1 MTEPPVNSE
10 EDSYMEESFD
20 EEVPSD
26 VEEEQEY
33 EEDIDNESDTH
44 SDTDVEAE
52 YMRGN
57 PHARRQQLYSKR
69 SGGGSGFARQTH
81 VKYDSSSSEDDEPV
95 VVTQTVAE
103 VNTSTLN
110 PEQTDDESISVRT
123 LIPKSAKQHEGDEG
137 DSDELTEVED
147 EMEDEL
153 AAEDEIDSEN
163 EFDGKEL
170 ATEIDNDG
178 KDEEATSL
186 LGDEQDA
193 DEEEAEEEEDGNEQD
208 NQDLRLNMDLVDI
221 ADGSD
226 GSDSEMDS
234 SRNSDPDLDGIT
246 NYKKLKRGP
255 HYHPNLPRKPIVD
268 TDAPVFPKL
277 ESIYDDNGEEVYK
290 LEDDV
295 PVPGEPL
302 NVKYLEQQM
311 TEMSEMIMKTF
322 RLSGGSADN
331 SALEQLALATKLM
344 KKHGKPKSLP
354 EDEEPQSLDSSKSTP
369 TTMRTEQQIGR
380 RSCRCPSS
388 TDVNQ
393 PGGGNKLLMDECGQ
407 GDGLLR
413 YPHMKQTQSA
423 RMLSSTPSCL
433 RSETSSFHVDVRRPR
448 SVASS
453 EVNYKNLGRKSFSF
467 TNPQVREIERQNNIL
482 LKKMMNVK
490 PTIKPTVNMVKSN
503 TNLQAKNQ
511 GPPVARRTTAAVNR
525 KKYQRQIDLDNDVLK
540 RKLEAV
546 GSRRPIFKNV

>member
-52 YMRGN
+52 YLRGN

-81 VKYDSSSSEDDEPV
+81 VKYDSSSSEDDESV

-103 VNTSTLN
+103 VNSSTLN

-123 LIPKSAKQHEGDEG
+123 LIPKSAKHLEEG

-153 AAEDEIDSEN
+153 AAEDEIESEN
-163 EFDGKEL
+163 EFDGKDL
-170 ATEIDNDG
+170 AAEIDNDG
-178 KDEEATSL
+178 KDEETKCL
-186 LGDEQDA
+186 LADEEDV
-193 DEEEAEEEEDGNEQD
+193 DEEEAEEEEDGHAQD
-208 NQDLRLNMDLVDI
+208 NQDLHLNMDLVDI

-226 GSDSEMDS
+226 GSDPE
-234 SRNSDPDLDGIT
+234 LDGIT

-255 HYHPNLPRKPIVD
+255 QYHPNLPRKPIVD
-268 TDAPVFPKL
+268 ANAPVFPKL

-295 PVPGEPL
+295 PVPGDPL

-354 EDEEPQSLDSSKSTP
+354 VDGEPQSLESSKSTP
-369 TTMRTEQQIGR
+369 TTMRSEQQIGR

-388 TDVNQ
+388 TDVTQ
-393 PGGGNKLLMDECGQ
+393 PGDGNKLLMDECGQ

-433 RSETSSFHVDVRRPR
+433 RSETSGFHVDVRRPR

>member
-52 YMRGN
+52 YLRGN

-81 VKYDSSSSEDDEPV
+81 VKYDSSSSEDDESV

-103 VNTSTLN
+103 VNSSTLN

-123 LIPKSAKQHEGDEG
+123 LIPTSAKHLEEG

-153 AAEDEIDSEN
+153 AAEDEIESEN
-163 EFDGKEL
+163 EFDDKDL

-178 KDEEATSL
+178 KEEETKCLLADEE
-186 LGDEQDA
+186 DV
-193 DEEEAEEEEDGNEQD
+193 DEEEAEEEEDGHGQD
-208 NQDLRLNMDLVDI
+208 NQDLHLNMDLVDI

-226 GSDSEMDS
+226 GSDSE
-234 SRNSDPDLDGIT
+234 LDGIA

-255 HYHPNLPRKPIVD
+255 QYHPNLPRKPIVD
-268 TDAPVFPKL
+268 ANAPVFPKL

-295 PVPGEPL
+295 PLPGDPL

-322 RLSGGSADN
+322 RLSGGSAEN

-344 KKHGKPKSLP
+344 KNHGKPKSLP
-354 EDEEPQSLDSSKSTP
+354 LDGEPQSLESSKSTP

-388 TDVNQ
+388 TDVTQ
-393 PGGGNKLLMDECGQ
+393 PGDGNKLLMDECGQ

-546 GSRRPIFKNV
+546 GSRRPIFK

>member
-52 YMRGN
+52 YLRGN
-57 PHARRQQLYSKR
+57 VSEKTTTTTTTPTPGESQELPELTIKEFSLNYNNPLPPQPHARRQQLYSKR

-81 VKYDSSSSEDDEPV
+81 VKYDSSSSEDDESV

-103 VNTSTLN
+103 VNSSTLN

-123 LIPKSAKQHEGDEG
+123 LIPTSAKHLEEG

-153 AAEDEIDSEN
+153 AAEDEIESEN
-163 EFDGKEL
+163 EFDDKDL

-178 KDEEATSL
+178 KEEETKCLLADEE
-186 LGDEQDA
+186 DV
-193 DEEEAEEEEDGNEQD
+193 DEEEAEEEEDGHGQD
-208 NQDLRLNMDLVDI
+208 NQDLHLNMDLVDI

-226 GSDSEMDS
+226 GSDS
-234 SRNSDPDLDGIT
+234 SRNTEPELDGIA

-255 HYHPNLPRKPIVD
+255 QYHPNLPRKPIVD
-268 TDAPVFPKL
+268 ANAPVFPKL

-290 LEDDV
+290 LEDDM
-295 PVPGEPL
+295 PLQGDPL

-322 RLSGGSADN
+322 RLSGGSAEN

-344 KKHGKPKSLP
+344 KNHGKPKSLP
-354 EDEEPQSLDSSKSTP
+354 LDGEPQSLESSKSTP

-388 TDVNQ
+388 TDVTQ
-393 PGGGNKLLMDECGQ
+393 PGDGNKLLMDECGQ

-453 EVNYKNLGRKSFSF
+453 EVK
-467 TNPQVREIERQNNIL
+467 
-482 LKKMMNVK
+482 
-490 PTIKPTVNMVKSN
+490 
-503 TNLQAKNQ
+503 
-511 GPPVARRTTAAVNR
+511 
-525 KKYQRQIDLDNDVLK
+525 
-540 RKLEAV
+540 
-546 GSRRPIFKNV
+546 